1 MKERKKKDTEL
12 KMQLYVVLL
21 LFFDDDKKSTRG
33 SWKLV

>member
-12 KMQLYVVLL
+12 KMQPYVVLL

-33 SWKLV
+33 S